1 MAAFSFFKK
10 KKDDSAASGELKIN
24 IPGMETLQVVKKPP
38 APPITPVTKTK
49 VQRSCDE
56 IYASQHNM
64 LICPHCETLVTNEQ
78 HHCPAC
84 GLHF

>member
-10 KKDDSAASGELKIN
+10 KTDESAASGELKIN
-24 IPGMETLQVVKKPP
+24 MPGMEKPKVVKEPP
-38 APPITPVTKTK
+38 APPNTTVTKAKT
-49 VQRSCDE
+49 QRSCDE

-64 LICPHCETLVTNEQ
+64 LICPHCDTIFTNEQ